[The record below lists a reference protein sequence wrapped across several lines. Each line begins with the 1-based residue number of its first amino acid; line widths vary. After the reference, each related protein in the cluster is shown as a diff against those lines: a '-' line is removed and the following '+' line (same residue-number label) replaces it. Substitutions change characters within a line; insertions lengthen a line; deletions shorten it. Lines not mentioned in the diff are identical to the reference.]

1 MVFYYLMWLF
11 ISAFNLTSAR
21 HVISRL
27 MFFLVVFILFLM
39 TALRYEIGGDWT
51 NYLTLY
57 AFFKDVDLVEALQ
70 LTDPGYGIFNY
81 ISQQMGI
88 SDTILVNTLCS
99 LVFYLCLYKIC
110 QRFQYYW
117 LPLLIAYPY
126 LIVVVSMGYTRQSVA
141 ITLSML
147 ALVYALEKK
156 NIYFFIYIVLA
167 FLFHKSAILVLIF
180 LPFFFVNHFFN
191 KSMILFIYAFF
202 SFLMI
207 SVVVYYSSISG
218 DNIYTDQGS
227 GVSSAGAL
235 FRVVVHF
242 MTLVFYLIYRSTLKK
257 NYPSL
262 IRFFDYMSLLVI
274 YVFFLAIVFSTL
286 ADRFNLYLISYDIF
300 VLALLAPIL
309 ATFNRYFIIGSLI
322 FFNSIMLIIW
332 LNFGAWSHAWL
343 PYQSYLSNFISGA
356 I

>member
-11 ISAFNLTSAR
+11 ISTFNLASPR
-21 HVISRL
+21 SLLSKLVFFKVI
-27 MFFLVVFILFLM
+27 FILFLM
-39 TALRYEIGGDWT
+39 TALRFEVGGDWS
-51 NYLTLY
+51 NYLMIY
-57 AFFKDVDLVEALQ
+57 KFFSHVEFSEALQ
-70 LTDPGYGIFNY
+70 ITDSGYAVFNY

-117 LPLLIAYPY
+117 LPLLISFPY

-141 ITLSML
+141 IALSML
-147 ALVYALEKK
+147 ALMFALDKK
-156 NIYFFIYIVLA
+156 KFYFFIYFVLA
-167 FLFHKSAILVLIF
+167 FLFHKSAIIMLVF
-180 LPFFFVNHFFN
+180 LPFFFMNHFFN
-191 KSMILFIYAFF
+191 KNMILFIYAFF

-207 SVVVYYSSISG
+207 SVVIYYSSISG

-242 MTLVFYLIYRSTLKK
+242 MTLVFYLIYRSALKK
-257 NYPSL
+257 NYPNL
-262 IRFFDYMSLLVI
+262 IRLFDYMSLLVV

-300 VLALLAPIL
+300 VLTLLAPIL
-309 ATFNRYFIIGSLI
+309 ATFNRYFMIGSLI

-332 LNFGAWSHAWL
+332 LNFGAWSHAWV